1 MSDLNFSDTQMN
13 IDTPYSL
20 INYLENNYNHITFI
34 ELINNY
40 NSNVKSVI
48 FKCFKLLDTF
58 YPEFKFLFTNN
69 AYNKYEIKIIDI
81 FSMKYSTVILID
93 VQEKILEIFIKIIRY
108 VEACKLQNDFHKPV
122 CATDMYNI
130 YKRWELN
137 HD

>member
-1 MSDLNFSDTQMN
+1 MSDLNFSNAQMN

-34 ELINNY
+34 ELINSY
-40 NSNVKSVI
+40 DSNVKSTI
-48 FKCFKLLDTF
+48 FECFKLLNTF
-58 YPEFKFLFTNN
+58 YPEFNFLFTNN

-130 YKRWELN
+130 YKRRELN

>member
-1 MSDLNFSDTQMN
+1 MSDLNFSNTQMN

-40 NSNVKSVI
+40 DSNVKSVI
-48 FKCFKLLDTF
+48 FECFKLLNTF

-69 AYNKYEIKIIDI
+69 AYNYEIKIIDI

-93 VQEKILEIFIKIIRY
+93 MQEKILEVFIKIIRY

-130 YKRWELN
+130 CQRGELN

>member
-1 MSDLNFSDTQMN
+1 MSDLSFNNAQMN

-34 ELINNY
+34 ELINSY

-48 FKCFKLLDTF
+48 FECFKLLNTF
-58 YPEFKFLFTNN
+58 YPEFKFSLTNN
-69 AYNKYEIKIIDI
+69 ANNYEIKIIDI

-93 VQEKILEIFIKIIRY
+93 MQEKMLEVFIKIIRY

-130 YKRWELN
+130 YKRCEFN
-137 HD
+137 YD

>member
-1 MSDLNFSDTQMN
+1 MSDLNFSNAQMN

-40 NSNVKSVI
+40 DSNVKSTI
-48 FKCFKLLDTF
+48 FECFKLLNTF
-58 YPEFKFLFTNN
+58 YPEFEFLFTNN
-69 AYNKYEIKIIDI
+69 AYNYEIKIIDI

-93 VQEKILEIFIKIIRY
+93 MQEKILEVFIKIIRY

-130 YKRWELN
+130 YQRGELN

>member
-1 MSDLNFSDTQMN
+1 MSDLNFSNAQMN

-40 NSNVKSVI
+40 NSNMKSVI
-48 FKCFKLLDTF
+48 FECFKLLNTF